1 MQPAV
6 LFWSGGKDSGLA
18 LDRVRRSGAYEVR
31 ALITTVNAEFRRVSM
46 HGVREELID
55 LQSEAIG
62 IPVHKM
68 YVGGR
73 GSNDDYVP
81 ALRAALESFKNRGIT
96 NVIFGDIFLEDL
108 RQWRESLLAGFGMTG
123 VFPLWQQDT
132 RALVQEFIDRRFKA
146 IICCTNDAQLTQSEV
161 GRSLDAAFVQG
172 LPPGVDPCGE
182 NGEYHS
188 FVHDGPIFRRPVA
201 FEIGEIV
208 YRPLL
213 PALETQSVLDPAP
226 ASAQNIPIPAAS
238 GPTTTKGFW
247 FVDLYSR
254 P

>member
-1 MQPAV
+1 
-6 LFWSGGKDSGLA
+6 
-18 LDRVRRSGAYEVR
+18 
-31 ALITTVNAEFRRVSM
+31 
-46 HGVREELID
+46 
-55 LQSEAIG
+55 
-62 IPVHKM
+62 
-68 YVGGR
+68 
-73 GSNDDYVP
+73 
-81 ALRAALESFKNRGIT
+81 
-96 NVIFGDIFLEDL
+96 
-108 RQWRESLLAGFGMTG
+108 
-123 VFPLWQQDT
+123 
-132 RALVQEFIDRRFKA
+132 
-146 IICCTNDAQLTQSEV
+146 LTQSEV
-161 GRSLDAAFVQG
+161 GRSLDAVFVQG